1 LGEYNILTQGLLQFR
16 NDLVLAL
23 LWVHVCKRIVVLENN
38 HCTRCSGSP
47 NAEHSVVDYVGE
59 GALGIVSIS
68 LPLCRRIATPPK
80 KPPFS
85 SSKSFKTA
93 HPTESIISPFES
105 LKVSR
110 KGGEVL
116 WLESSDHPLREFG
129 LLGEGVGLA
138 SVVASVSELLTHESV
153 IVMTVVWP
161 FRDNFISLEVSSP
174 SKIRPAKPCN
184 RCMNV
189 SRFDSVEVFPV
200 IEKVPFYCSD
210 DVALTALRVELGELA
225 PSISDEYASKTFLH
239 VLKVSASAKFA
250 EARAKPASVC
260 SSDVVGCSHSSVIVY
275 SHFECFDF
283 LGQLS

>member
-1 LGEYNILTQGLLQFR
+1 M
-16 NDLVLAL
+16 
-23 LWVHVCKRIVVLENN
+23 
-38 HCTRCSGSP
+38 
-47 NAEHSVVDYVGE
+47 
-59 GALGIVSIS
+59 
-68 LPLCRRIATPPK
+68 
-80 KPPFS
+80 
-85 SSKSFKTA
+85 
-93 HPTESIISPFES
+93 
-105 LKVSR
+105 SR
-110 KGGEVL
+110 KGGEIF
-116 WLESSDHPLREFG
+116 WLESSDHPLWELG
-129 LLGEGVGLA
+129 LLSEGVGLA
-138 SVVASVSELLTHESV
+138 SVVASVSELFAHESV

-210 DVALTALRVELGELA
+210 DVGFTRFCIELGEFT
-225 PSISDEYASKTFLH
+225 STISDEYASKTFLH

-250 EARAKPASVC
+250 EARAKSASVC